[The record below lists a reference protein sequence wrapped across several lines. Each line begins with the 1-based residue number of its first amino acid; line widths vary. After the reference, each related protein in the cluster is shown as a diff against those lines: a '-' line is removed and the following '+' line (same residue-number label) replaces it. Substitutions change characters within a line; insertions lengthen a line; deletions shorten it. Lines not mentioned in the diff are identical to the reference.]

1 MHQLFKNQKAK
12 KSDMNKQRTVADSGM
27 VASAVDEATQAGA
40 KVLEEGGNAMDAL
53 VAVQFALSVVE
64 LFNTGIGASGY
75 ILYYDNNKKETKVIN
90 GHSQA
95 PKGIKRDMF
104 LDKEGNIL
112 EHFQRSTHASAVA
125 IPGIMKAMDLALREF
140 GTMPLDKLIEPAARL
155 AENGFRVNSQ
165 WDDAI
170 QTLTLRMGDEAKAF
184 FVPEG
189 IPRVEGEWV
198 KNPNLA
204 KTLRILQRKGV
215 DALYQ
220 GEIGEAIVDT
230 LEKKGG
236 MMTKE
241 DLYEYRAKIEEPIT
255 GRYKEY
261 ELAVPAP
268 PNGGGLSLIQLL
280 KILEGFRLEQYKVSS
295 WEKYYLL
302 AEAMRLTFS
311 DKLAYMTDPE
321 FGDIPIEGLLH
332 PEYIKERQKMINW
345 KSRNPEIDSG
355 NPWVYQDSSNKKG
368 EVKNFKTGGETTHFI
383 AVDRWGN
390 IAACTSSI
398 EHVMGSGIMVP
409 GYGFLLNNDLTD
421 FYPEPGHIN
430 SIEPKKYPVSAKTPT
445 IVLKDGNPV
454 LTLGSPGGP
463 TIVAS
468 VSQVL
473 INIFDYQMDIK
484 DAIEEPR
491 IYNSTTPLIWWEE
504 GIPQKARNKLT
515 QMGFEFPELAKSIG
529 NVQAILID
537 QENGDIY
544 GAADSSRPGSAI
556 GINKDNQSIH
566 DD

>member
-104 LDKEGNIL
+104 LDKKGNIL

-355 NPWVYQDSSNKKG
+355 NPWVYQDSSNVKG
-368 EVKNFKTGGETTHFI
+368 EVKNFKTSGETTHFI